1 MKIWFYADIQTSK
14 SFSAGMINAFFSQVL
29 LWQLWNTITGFLA
42 AALLLHEQ
50 EIATV
55 YELMANVICAHCIL
69 YCTSCG
75 PYWIILSA
83 QLAASSSWLWLFIC
97 TAWLGALHDFLSVHI
112 FRMYLIVKMMSEE
125 HSHKMNAR
133 AFSNQENLMRT
144 AKEFESVC
152 S

>member
-29 LWQLWNTITGFLA
+29 LWQLWNTVIVFLA

-55 YELMANVICAHCIL
+55 DMNWWPMSSVHIVLYSLWSIL
-69 YCTSCG
+69 DYFIRTM
-75 PYWIILSA
+75 
-83 QLAASSSWLWLFIC
+83 AASLSWLWLFIC